1 MASLNT
7 QSFTQIVQ
15 GFAAGVQS
23 RATVLIDFSVGSIL
37 RSVAESFA
45 AVALWLQAL
54 IVQVLAI
61 TRLSTSTGSDVDSF
75 VADFGLTRFG
85 AIAATGLVTF
95 SRFTTSVV
103 IPFIPVG
110 TTVKTSD
117 GTQIFTVYADTTN
130 TAYSSVLGGY
140 NMAAGTSSVTV
151 PVAAQAAG
159 ANGNVNAGSISLIAS
174 PVSGVDTVT
183 NPAAFT
189 NGSNFETD
197 TALKARFQLFI
208 ASLAEGTV
216 AAIKYAVVALQT
228 GMQVAVHENVTTTGS
243 TQAGM
248 VTVYIDDG
256 SGSPP
261 ASLVAL
267 AATAVNSVRAAGIQT
282 AVYGATPLPANI
294 TMTLTTAAGYTHQTV
309 IAQVAAA
316 LGAAIN
322 ARGLEV
328 TLPYTLLS
336 SVAYG
341 VAGVTNVSGILLNSS
356 TVDLIPSFGQTIKV
370 GSLVIS

>member
-1 MASLNT
+1 M
-7 QSFTQIVQ
+7 
-15 GFAAGVQS
+15 
-23 RATVLIDFSVGSIL
+23 
-37 RSVAESFA
+37 
-45 AVALWLQAL
+45 
-54 IVQVLAI
+54 
-61 TRLSTSTGSDVDSF
+61 
-75 VADFGLTRFG
+75 
-85 AIAATGLVTF
+85 
-95 SRFTTSVV
+95 V